1 MPPKT
6 SKKDKKEAAQEK
18 PPAVV
23 DEDGSFESVGRDLD
37 AKAWLIFHDLSIAR
51 NILNRATGPDT
62 KKQRASFDDARD
74 AIARVA
80 KRRADILE
88 DFRVVS
94 RNRDSILDVTRK
106 ESASFLRKLDNVCSK
121 KRKTSLQ

>member
-37 AKAWLIFHDLSIAR
+37 AKAWLISHDLSIAR
-51 NILNRATGPDT
+51 NILNRAT
-62 KKQRASFDDARD
+62 
-74 AIARVA
+74 
-80 KRRADILE
+80 
-88 DFRVVS
+88 
-94 RNRDSILDVTRK
+94 N
-106 ESASFLRKLDNVCSK
+106 
-121 KRKTSLQ
+121 